1 MPREGAL
8 PAKVALAELGGRTD
22 AAQALGDRLSGWLL
36 TELGPRAELE
46 PRAELGDPVL
56 GAAPALKAGGT
67 GGGRRPD
74 NGKAAALRVLF
85 EGEAKL
91 RLLPLE
97 ASLVSGTEGMRD
109 STCSLA

>member
-1 MPREGAL
+1 LPREGAL
-8 PAKVALAELGGRTD
+8 PAKVALAELGGRTG

-36 TELGPRAELE
+36 TEFGPRAELE

-67 GGGRRPD
+67 GGGRPD
-74 NGKAAALRVLF
+74 KGKAAALRVLF

-97 ASLVSGTEGMRD
+97 ASLVNGTEGTRD
-109 STCSLA
+109 STSLA